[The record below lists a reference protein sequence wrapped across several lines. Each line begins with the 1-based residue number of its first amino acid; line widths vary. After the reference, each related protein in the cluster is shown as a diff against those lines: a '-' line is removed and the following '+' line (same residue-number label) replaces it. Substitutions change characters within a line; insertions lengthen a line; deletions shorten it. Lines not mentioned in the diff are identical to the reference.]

1 MILTFKSHYNMYVV
15 GIRGDKK
22 DRGKIGETKI
32 HNVTLIRWYWDIP
45 NSAKPFFS

>member
-32 HNVTLIRWYWDIP
+32 HNVTLIRWYWDFVFQLTR
-45 NSAKPFFS
+45 NN